1 MLNLRAFLRFGASMG
16 ALALGVVVTV
26 NPPVA
31 AQDKAKQLEELAAGM
46 NIPGGLCVQVGAA
59 DVTMA
64 AELARTGRFLVHVLE
79 ADPGVV
85 EQTRRRLQSEGL
97 YGSISVER
105 WEEPARL
112 PYSENLINLLLVTV
126 PVAPKEISR
135 VLCPRGAVCAASG
148 TASAADLNVSGLTE
162 VQHDSPDGSWL
173 TARKPWPESMDEW
186 THARHSAA
194 GNPVSHDTAVGPP
207 RRVRW
212 VTGLPAQYPVPDMV
226 SARGRNFYGTAL
238 ARDGFNGLR
247 LWGRDM
253 ARPDATEP
261 YLLRPR
267 PRDVPPPVAGG
278 DFLFAVSG
286 NVLLAV
292 DSATG
297 ETVREYPAA
306 GTPSFFVH
314 DEGVL
319 IVVSGETVR
328 ALEVETGKLLWEY
341 ASAEPRHLVAGG
353 DVVGLVQ
360 GRARRGEKGELVAL
374 DIATGELRW
383 KRGDLPW
390 TNQVTRSIYSA
401 GLLAYEISTLS
412 DDGPGNSLHVVSAA
426 DGRLQWESN
435 VLPGMNHAR
444 QARAMFANDR
454 LWLLHGGRIG
464 EAGTREREPI
474 RCSAFDM
481 ATGEVLVTHE
491 AATMTNC
498 FPPVATVRYM
508 LSGRLDLT
516 NLETGEMDANRIT
529 KGACGREY
537 GWVPANGLI
546 NVMPKHCVCWPMLRG
561 YAALASEAPG
571 GDDPSRRELRVE
583 DIVVQRF
590 AEPPAEVA
598 AEDGP
603 EAWPSYRRNAWRSG
617 STPAA
622 GPAKLD
628 VSWIVELGD
637 IPADRPIAVDW
648 REDPFSKGAITSPVV
663 AGGLVYVARPH
674 AHEVVALDAG
684 SGKVRWRFTASG
696 RVDTAPTVHGGL
708 CLFGAK
714 SGWVYAL
721 RADDGRVVWRLR
733 AGPREERIV
742 AYGQVESP
750 WPVPGS
756 VLVVD
761 GTAYFAAGRQ
771 AFADGGIRVF
781 AVEPRSGEVRWVRK
795 LDTIPQVEEGRDF
808 YGSSALEFDNF
819 DLLHREGDGVAMSR
833 WVFGRADGEMS
844 IDSWSAFARLNT
856 GGGSAMVPRS
866 FWSYAPRNQRRIP
879 SHTAYRPLVA
889 FRDNLLLGCLQDRRT
904 VFRRDFALDDGEEFD
919 TRWMTGWAAS
929 ELSREGKMPWPNHRL
944 AEKATWQIDVFN
956 TQDDNQTIDAMAL
969 AGDRLYLAGSG
980 GALRIMSI
988 ADGSYVAKTELPAA
1002 PMWDGM
1008 AIAAGRLFVATAD
1021 GRLLCLGE

>member
-1 MLNLRAFLRFGASMG
+1 MSTMRRRSWLGAWAAPLAMG
-16 ALALGVVVTV
+16 VLLSTTAVTT
-26 NPPVA
+26 A
-31 AQDKAKQLEELAAGM
+31 EDKTGQLEELAVRM
-46 NIPGGLCVQVGAA
+46 NIPGGLCVQIGAA

-105 WEEPARL
+105 WEEPDRL
-112 PYSENLINLLLVTV
+112 PYSENLVNVLLVTV
-126 PVAPKEISR
+126 PVAMEEISR
-135 VLCPRGAVCAASG
+135 VLCPRGAVLAASG
-148 TASAADLNVSGLTE
+148 TASAADLGAAGLVD
-162 VQHDSPDGSWL
+162 VQQDSPDGQWL

-194 GNPVSHDTAVGPP
+194 GNPVSRDTAVGPP

-212 VTGLPAQYPVPDMV
+212 VAGPPAEYPVPEMV
-226 SARGRNFYGTAL
+226 TSGGRNFYGSAL

-253 ARPDATEP
+253 LRPDAPGP
-261 YLLRPR
+261 YLLRRR
-267 PRDVPPPVAGG
+267 PGDVPAPVAGW
-278 DFLFAVSG
+278 DYLFAVSG
-286 NVLLAV
+286 GMLLAV
-292 DSATG
+292 DSTTG
-297 ETVREYPAA
+297 QTVREYPAA
-306 GTPSFFVH
+306 GTPSFLAH
-314 DEGVL
+314 DDGVL
-319 IVVSGETVR
+319 IVISDEMVR
-328 ALEVETGKLLWEY
+328 ALEVETGKLSWEY

-353 DVVGLVQ
+353 DMVSLVQ

-374 DIATGELRW
+374 DKATGEVRW
-383 KRGDLPW
+383 KRDDLPW
-390 TNQVTRSIYSA
+390 ANQVTRCVYSQ
-401 GLLAYEISTLS
+401 GTLAYEISTLS
-412 DDGPGNSLHVVSAA
+412 DDGPGNSLHLLSAA
-426 DGRLQWESN
+426 DGQVQWDRE

-444 QARAMFANDR
+444 QARAMFADNR

-464 EAGTREREPI
+464 MAGTRESEPI
-474 RCSAFDM
+474 RCSAFDP
-481 ATGEVLVTHE
+481 ASGEVLVTHE
-491 AATMTNC
+491 SATMTNC

-546 NVMPKHCVCWPMLRG
+546 YVMPKHCVCWPMLRG
-561 YAALASEAPG
+561 YAALAPEAPG
-571 GDDPSRRELRVE
+571 GDDTAPRELRPE
-583 DIVVQRF
+583 DVVVQRF

-628 VSWIVELGD
+628 ALWTAELGE
-637 IPADRPIAVDW
+637 IPAEGPIAVDW
-648 REDPFSKGAITSPVV
+648 REDPFSKGPITSPVV
-663 AGGLVYVARPH
+663 AGGMVYVARPH
-674 AHEVVALDAG
+674 AHEVVALDAS
-684 SGKVRWRFTASG
+684 SGEVRWRFTASG
-696 RVDTAPTVHGGL
+696 RVDTAPTIHEGL

-721 RADDGRVVWRLR
+721 RADDGRVVWRLQ

-756 VLVVD
+756 VLVVE

-781 AVEPRSGEVRWVRK
+781 AVDPRSGGVRWVQH
-795 LDTIPQVEEGRDF
+795 LDSVPQVEEGRDF
-808 YGSSALEFDNF
+808 YGCSALEFDNF

-833 WVFGRADGEMS
+833 WVFNRADGAMS
-844 IDSWSAFARLNT
+844 IDRWCAFARLDT
-856 GGGSAMVPRS
+856 GGGAAMVPRS
-866 FWSYAPRNQRRIP
+866 FWSYAPRNQRRTP
-879 SHTAYRPLVA
+879 CHTALRPLVA
-889 FRDNLLLGCLQDRRT
+889 FRDNVLLGCLQDRRT
-904 VFRRDFALDDGEEFD
+904 VFRRDFDLEGGEEFNN
-919 TRWMTGWAAS
+919 RWMTGWAAS
-929 ELSREGKMPWPNHRL
+929 QMSRDGEMPWPNHRL
-944 AEKATWQIDVFN
+944 AEKTAWQIDVFDPE
-956 TQDDNQTIDAMAL
+956 DDDQTIDAMAL

-980 GALRIMSI
+980 GALRVMSI
-988 ADGSYVAKTELPAA
+988 SDGSVVVKTELSAA
-1002 PMWDGM
+1002 PRWDGM

-1021 GRLLCLGE
+1021 GCLLCLGE